1 MTTEAAV
8 QRTPKT
14 PALKHGQV
22 EFLHTGLMVEFST
35 VGYNAA
41 LQVCLPLFTHKAGMH
56 TWWQK

>member
-56 TWWQK
+56 T